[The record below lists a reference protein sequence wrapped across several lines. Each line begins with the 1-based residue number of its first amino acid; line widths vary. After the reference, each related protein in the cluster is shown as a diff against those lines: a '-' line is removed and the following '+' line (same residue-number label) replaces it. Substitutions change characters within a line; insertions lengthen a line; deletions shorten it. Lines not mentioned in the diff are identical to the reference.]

1 MKIAPRVRVEERR
14 SKRGGAG
21 GRKRVRVTV
30 HADPVV
36 FILSFYHPKYPAPGP
51 EYPDCP
57 EFPGLGPETPA
68 QRVRSIR
75 AYIRSIRTRHP
86 GNPK

>member
-36 FILSFYHPKYPAPGP
+36 FILSFYHPEYPAPGP
-51 EYPDCP
+51 EYPDSP
-57 EFPGLGPETPA
+57 EFPGPGPETPA
-68 QRVRSIR
+68 PLKTEQKEVQKNLI
-75 AYIRSIRTRHP
+75 
-86 GNPK
+86 

>member
-21 GRKRVRVTV
+21 GRKRVTVTV

-36 FILSFYHPKYPAPGP
+36 FILSFYHPEYPAPGP
-51 EYPDCP
+51 EYPDSP
-57 EFPGLGPETPA
+57 EFPGPRPETPA
-68 QRVRSIR
+68 PPQTVQRLSCEDLI
-75 AYIRSIRTRHP
+75 
-86 GNPK
+86 